1 MVQVTSPREKTAS
14 KSTKEWVAQPL
25 TPWICHCVCV
35 CYYILCSDRCCRMGK
50 RKFRCVVGKKEERRK
65 YAVTSLV
72 VSMQRKYVIISSLE
86 CQQCTSLTV
95 SLPLNCFATCP
106 APTLASL
113 QSRLMALKV
122 LPPTWVQV
130 TLGERSS
137 RIVLC
142 HLTLRPNQSSPKV
155 QLSLIIH
162 DNLMWTLSVTNPDQ
176 RFVEVAECRGGSF
189 KSRNGMKGM
198 YMYI

>member
-50 RKFRCVVGKKEERRK
+50 RKFRCVVRKKEERRK

-72 VSMQRKYVIISSLE
+72 VSIQRKYVIISSLE

-142 HLTLRPNQSSPKV
+142 HLTLRPNQSSPEV